1 MWQTNFDTK
10 FVSVMS
16 HDKCVEYKYVDTTYR
31 FTEEMTEILLENIF
45 GKNTDL
51 RNNIFDVNKLLNF
64 LRKSVDRHKIHSHKQ
79 VITLRSRHCLTVSI
93 PGCFCKSGFVENS
106 GQCVK
111 PEDCVTDQNYLQ
123 FLSRI
128 VVL

>member
-1 MWQTNFDTK
+1 MTN
-10 FVSVMS
+10 VLN
-16 HDKCVEYKYVDTTYR
+16 KYVDTSFR

-51 RNNIFDVNKLLNF
+51 RNNIFDVNNLLNY
-64 LRKSVDRHKIHSHKQ
+64 LRKSVDRHKIHAHKQ
-79 VITLRSRHCLTVSI
+79 VITLRSRHCLTLSI
-93 PGCFCKSGFVENS
+93 PGCFCKSGFVESS

-111 PEDCVTDQNYLQ
+111 PEDCITNENHLQYLT
-123 FLSRI
+123 RI